1 MLASREGIWSCSWAK
16 CLCRCP
22 DAPSARTQ
30 TRSGL
35 HQSKILYTFL
45 SWDWRNSFY
54 CSQPG
59 TEPAGTHGSPP
70 LLWARSNWQILL
82 SLSDRSLVRVHWTA
96 DVFSDQDLLRPWS
109 LFVQK
114 GFLYRRRK
122 HSSQAAG
129 AQWNILVMDTPLS
142 SSSHTPKG
150 MMRTLSALPLFVYF
164 SCLYSQL
171 FHEEMWSRS
180 GLNRANFFWRIRVIL
195 EISECNLHH
204 WIKQWCRSMRAVNT
218 KALLFCFYKSNWIK
232 WQSQLKHPE
241 LITVPAVSFVCFPA
255 RVKG

>member
-1 MLASREGIWSCSWAK
+1 MLLLREHRQGLDCIRARSCTHS
-16 CLCRCP
+16 
-22 DAPSARTQ
+22 S
-30 TRSGL
+30 
-35 HQSKILYTFL
+35 
-45 SWDWRNSFY
+45 
-54 CSQPG
+54 PG
-59 TEPAGTHGSPP
+59 TEETPFI
-70 LLWARSNWQILL
+70 ARSLARSLLAHMALLLFCGLAATGSSSVSVWQISGQSAL
-82 SLSDRSLVRVHWTA
+82 DGRCV
-96 DVFSDQDLLRPWS
+96 SDQDLLRPWS
-109 LFVQK
+109 LFVQNC
-114 GFLYRRRK
+114 FLYRRRK

-241 LITVPAVSFVCFPA
+241 LITVPAVSFVCFSA